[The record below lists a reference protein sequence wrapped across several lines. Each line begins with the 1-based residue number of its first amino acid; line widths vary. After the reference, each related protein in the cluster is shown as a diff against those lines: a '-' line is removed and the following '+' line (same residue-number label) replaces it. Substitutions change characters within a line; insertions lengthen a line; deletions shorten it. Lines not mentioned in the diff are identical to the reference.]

1 MVSSERAQAE
11 RRVAQRFL
19 KAVQPKAGSIVAL
32 YWPIGDELDPRPLM
46 QLVSAEGGSLALPV
60 VERPG
65 QPLLFRQWT
74 AGDLLAT
81 GHYGIMVPHEDAPE
95 VRPDVIAVPLLGF
108 DKDCH
113 RLGYGGGFYDR
124 TLEALRDAGGKVR
137 AVGIAFERQRV
148 ARLPRHDGDQPLDMV
163 ITEHAVHYPPERAG
177 FRHKTELE

>member
-1 MVSSERAQAE
+1 MASSERAQAE

-19 KAVQPKAGSIVAL
+19 EAVQPGAGSVVAL
-32 YWPIGDELDPRPLM
+32 YWPIGDELDSRPLM
-46 QLVSAEGGSLALPV
+46 QLVACRGGYTALPV
-60 VERPG
+60 VDRPG
-65 QPLLFRQWT
+65 QPLLFRRWS
-74 AGDLLAT
+74 AGDLLAP
-81 GHYGIMVPHEDAPE
+81 GHYGIPVPHENALE

-124 TLEALRDAGGKVR
+124 TLEALRGGGGKVR

-163 ITEHAVHYPPERAG
+163 ITEYAVHYPPETAG
-177 FRHKTELE
+177 CRHKTE